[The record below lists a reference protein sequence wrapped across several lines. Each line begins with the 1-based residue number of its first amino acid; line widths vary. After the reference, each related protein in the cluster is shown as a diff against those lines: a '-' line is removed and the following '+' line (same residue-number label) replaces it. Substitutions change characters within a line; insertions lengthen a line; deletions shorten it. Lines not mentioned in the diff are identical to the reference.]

1 MYRLGIARKAA
12 PLERLKG
19 RHQAFLARIM
29 APPSG
34 VVPDD
39 DPQPPPRPSS
49 SRSVLG
55 QVGGGGLSTVSG
67 ATPLQQQPQRISRGT
82 NGSKLEIFS
91 DASGAAADP
100 EASQWEDFGTRDG
113 RRKENTIEA
122 TPWKGETL
130 PQSAARHR
138 VAPRTPKLEV
148 FKDTSDNGAVRH
160 ADDQGLVIRSKAPL
174 SEAELLRDD
183 PLKNYDTS
191 NVSKTVPTLPPPPTS
206 ARKPAPKKRREA
218 AHVMQPWVCPTGGPE
233 RPTAKGKIERCMFDW
248 DATFKGGEEWSFQ
261 EVRAKKLGLFG
272 RDWKPLK
279 DWEKSWH
286 GPGATTPKKEVKRA
300 RPPSPTL
307 NTKLANEEV
316 MSLFNQT
323 IHGGKVRDP
332 DFDTDSDD
340 DDDDDDEEVD
350 EVAPL
355 PTPLPPRQPER
366 QMLSMMTPGGMIPP
380 TPTPAQGANA
390 RRVSPQ
396 MNVFADENATP
407 APSRLAVF
415 ADENAT
421 PAPRPQVFAD
431 ENASASTRKVNVFA
445 DSTPKPKP
453 LGRTPLAPSASKPRA
468 FGVLEEPATPSA
480 NIFAATP
487 APAAKIASPIPEED
501 ESAAQNESENSA
513 PSRKASPVAPVNVVD
528 ETAAPSRKASPLA
541 QVNVFG
547 ENAGPSRR
555 ASPLAQ
561 TNAFDEN
568 AIPSRVASPLAQPR
582 VFDENAV
589 PSAVPSRKS
598 SPLGQSIGPA
608 SDENAVPSRRSSP
621 LAQSAGPFVD
631 ENAGPSR
638 RASPLAQRP
647 GPVSDE
653 NATPF
658 RQTSPAAQPNGNAFD
673 ENAPLRQPSPIA
685 RPNGNVFDEN
695 VPRADAE
702 ASDAVPG
709 QYEEYEEYYTD
720 DEPAGYG
727 RPMKNFAYKSIMT
740 PVTER
745 TENTIFANMTMR
757 SEMLSEAEEED
768 EERPS
773 PRAPSLSAV
782 AEADEPASRR
792 RESGQSASSH
802 GHSSAF
808 DGNCSGSVDTGAFQI
823 PDGYTIHGTGADVT
837 LGQVRDADVEDRAP
851 ETTEAAAAAPA
862 AVLSQIPNPCCPTDE
877 AVIATLLSRMDPPF
891 VPVASSSK
899 SGRLSKLQASAKT
912 RARRSS
918 SMSRSSLAP
927 QDDAYR
933 LTLGEKEY
941 EMREKLGEGG
951 FGAVFAAVDVATRS
965 ALLDRDDSDDEDDVD
980 ETSTLVAIKVESPA
994 SQWEAAMLE
1003 RVHSRLPS
1011 DLLTSIIRPRGLH
1024 LYADESFLLLDYSA
1038 QGTLLDVVN
1047 KASVWGISAIPN
1059 GPSVPDEIVA
1069 LFFTAE
1075 LLRLVEGLHAQGMI
1089 HGDLKIDNCMV
1100 RLDSIPVAEGGNSAW
1115 STQYDRHGKNGWKH
1129 KGVRLIDFGRAQDL
1143 TLFDSGTQRFV
1154 ADWKTDARDCPAMRR
1169 GDPWSFE
1176 TDYFGLAGVCYCLLF
1191 GKFIATETEGGKVKV
1206 DQGFKRYWQVN
1217 LWTKVFDT
1225 LLNPYDDEDGER
1237 GPILDKLREL
1247 REALEDWLEVNCQKN
1262 GKSLKQLLKRIELR
1276 AMERR

>member
-1 MYRLGIARKAA
+1 
-12 PLERLKG
+12 
-19 RHQAFLARIM
+19 M

-34 VVPDD
+34 VIPDD
-39 DPQPPPRPSS
+39 DPLPPPRPSS

-55 QVGGGGLSTVSG
+55 QVGGGGGLSSVAG
-67 ATPLQQQPQRISRGT
+67 ATPVQPSSQRISRGT

-113 RRKENTIEA
+113 RRKENHLDA

-160 ADDQGLVIRSKAPL
+160 ADDAQAGLVIRAKAPL
-174 SEAELLRDD
+174 SEAEQLRDD

-191 NVSKTVPTLPPPPTS
+191 NVSKSVPTLPPPPS
-206 ARKPAPKKRREA
+206 VRKPAPKKKREP

-261 EVRAKKLGLFG
+261 EVRAKEMGLFG
-272 RDWKPLK
+272 REWKPLK
-279 DWEKSWH
+279 AWEKGWH
-286 GPGATTPKKEVKRA
+286 KPGATTPKKEVKKA

-340 DDDDDDEEVD
+340 DDDDDEEEAD
-350 EVAPL
+350 DVAPL

-390 RRVSPQ
+390 RRQSPQ

-407 APSRLAVF
+407 APSRMAVF

-421 PAPRPQVFAD
+421 PAPRPQVFTD
-431 ENASASTRKVNVFA
+431 ENAPSARKVNVFA

-453 LGRTPLAPSASKPRA
+453 LGGRTPLAPSASKARA

-487 APAAKIASPIPEED
+487 APIKFASPIQEED
-501 ESAAQNESENSA
+501 ENAAQDEHSA
-513 PSRKASPVAPVNVVD
+513 SSRKASPLAQASVFD
-528 ETAAPSRKASPLA
+528 ENAAPSHKASPLA
-541 QVNVFG
+541 QVNVFD
-547 ENAGPSRR
+547 ENAVPSRK
-555 ASPLAQ
+555 ASPLSQ
-561 TNAFDEN
+561 SVN
-568 AIPSRVASPLAQPR
+568 

-589 PSAVPSRKS
+589 PSRKASPLAQGSVFDEDAIPSRKS
-598 SPLGQSIGPA
+598 SPLAQSTGPVA
-608 SDENAVPSRRSSP
+608 DENAVPSRKASP
-621 LAQSAGPFVD
+621 IAQSTASVFD

-638 RASPLAQRP
+638 RASPLAQST
-647 GPVSDE
+647 GP
-653 NATPF
+653 
-658 RQTSPAAQPNGNAFD
+658 AFD
-673 ENAPLRQPSPIA
+673 ENAVPSRKASPIA
-685 RPNGNVFDEN
+685 NGNVFDEN
-695 VPRADAE
+695 VPLRSSPFEPVAQPQATE
-702 ASDAVPG
+702 PEQG
-709 QYEEYEEYYTD
+709 QYGEYEDYYTD
-720 DEPAGYG
+720 EEPGYG
-727 RPMKNFAYKSIMT
+727 RPMKNFDYKSIMT

-745 TENTIFANMTMR
+745 TENTIFVNQTMR

-768 EERPS
+768 EEERLQS
-773 PRAPSLSAV
+773 PHLTAV
-782 AEADEPASRR
+782 AEVDEPPSRSER
-792 RESGQSASSH
+792 RESGHSSH
-802 GHSSAF
+802 GSV
-808 DGNCSGSVDTGAFQI
+808 GNCSGSIDTGAFQI
-823 PDGYTIHGTGADVT
+823 PDGYTIHPTAANTT
-837 LGQVRDADVEDRAP
+837 LGQLHDETGSYARVDVDSELF
-851 ETTEAAAAAPA
+851 AAPA
-862 AVLSQIPNPCCPTDE
+862 EPASSSEILSQIPNPCCPTDDS
-877 AVIATLLSRMDPPF
+877 VVATLLSRMDPPF
-891 VPVASSSK
+891 VPTEDQRSTK
-899 SGRLSKLQASAKT
+899 SGRLSKLQAAAKT

-927 QDDAYR
+927 QEDAYH
-933 LTLGEKEY
+933 LSLGKEY

-951 FGAVFAAVDVATRS
+951 FGAVFAAVDVAART
-965 ALLDRDDSDDEDDVD
+965 AMLDRDEDESDDEVD
-980 ETSTLVAIKVESPA
+980 ETSTLVAIKVESPG
-994 SQWEAAMLE
+994 SLWEAAMLQ
-1003 RVHSRLPS
+1003 RVHSRLAAELIP
-1011 DLLTSIIRPRGLH
+1011 SIIRPRGLH
-1024 LYADESFLLLDYSA
+1024 AYADESYLLLDFSA

-1075 LLRLVEGLHAQGMI
+1075 LLRLLEGLHAQSMI

-1100 RLDSIPVAEGGNSAW
+1100 RLDAIPASEGGPSSW
-1115 STQYDRHGKNGWKH
+1115 STQYSRNGQGGWKH

-1143 TLFDSGTQRFV
+1143 TLYDSTEERFT
-1154 ADWKTDARDCPAMRR
+1154 ADWKTDERDCPAMRR
-1169 GDPWSFE
+1169 GDPWSYD

-1191 GKFIATETEGGKVKV
+1191 GKYIATETDENGRVKV
-1206 DQGFKRYWQVN
+1206 DQTFKRYWRVQ
-1217 LWTKVFDT
+1217 LWTRVFDT
-1225 LLNPYDDEDGER
+1225 LLNPYDDGEER
-1237 GPILDKLREL
+1237 GPILGKLREL
-1247 REALEDWLEVNCQKN
+1247 REALEEWLEANCQKN